1 MAQIDKHNYY
11 YTNSNS
17 IYCSNK
23 NIQNQC
29 NVFTFKIKWII
40 ESNTNKKIEKYL
52 NVVIKSNSHEIK

>member
-17 IYCSNK
+17 NSNSIYCSNQ

-40 ESNTNKKIEKYL
+40 ESNANKKFENI
-52 NVVIKSNSHEIK
+52 